1 MASKKRFEPAW
12 FEQPVLAGTYR
23 SLIKWGH
30 PAEFKHPNR
39 RLVALVKNVFDLD
52 DAAFTAP
59 QHLGLEDV
67 AGEVP
72 CRLPEQALADLRRL
86 VGEENVLTGTYPRLR
101 ASYGKATIDQ
111 LRLRHHIIENLPD
124 AVVCPRSREDIQA
137 VVALCDAWRLP
148 VYVFGAGSGVT
159 RGAEAVRGGITL
171 DMSAHM
177 QRVLAFN
184 EIDQTITVEAGM
196 WGPQLEEALNQAPER
211 FGAQHRYTCG
221 HFPQSFEFSSV
232 GGWVVTRGA
241 GQNSTYYGK
250 IEDLVIAQ
258 DYVTPVGDL
267 VTLNHPRAATGPDLD
282 QVMIGSEGAFG
293 VLVSV
298 TLRVFRAMPENHKR
312 FSYLFRD
319 WAGAVA
325 AVREI
330 MQSEAGYPSVFRLS
344 DAEETDVAMVTY
356 GIAGTPAEKV
366 LHALGYRSTQQCL
379 LVGMTAGERGFS
391 RHLNRVIRRICLRQG
406 AFDLSLLPITQKW
419 EESRFRD
426 PYLREALGDYGILIN
441 TLECGVTWSQ
451 IDEVYQRVRQ
461 VVKNRP
467 QTICMGHISHMYPQG
482 ANLYFI
488 FIAKI
493 DTMCDY
499 LDLQYSIQE
508 GIQQSGAALS
518 HHHGIGKQT
527 APWLAAQLG
536 EPAMALLRALKQHF
550 DPNGIMNPGGTLGLD
565 LTQEQIDK
573 KWGKSLEG

>member
-1 MASKKRFEPAW
+1 MASKNRFEPAW
-12 FEQPVLAGTYR
+12 FEQPAAEGTYR
-23 SLIKWGH
+23 SLFKWGH

-39 RLVALVKNVFDLD
+39 RLYALIKKVLDLD
-52 DAAFTAP
+52 DTDFTVP
-59 QHLGLEDV
+59 QRVGLEQV
-67 AGEVP
+67 TEEIP
-72 CRLPEQALADLRRL
+72 SRLPDQVLDNLRRL
-86 VGEENVLTGTYPRLR
+86 VGDENVQTGTYSRLR
-101 ASYGKATIDQ
+101 ASFGKSAIDQ
-111 LRLRHHIIENLPD
+111 LRLRLHIIENLPD
-124 AVVCPRSREDIQA
+124 AVVCPRSREDIRA
-137 VVALCDAWRLP
+137 IVALCDAWRLP

-159 RGAEAVRGGITL
+159 RGAEAVKGGVTL
-171 DMSAHM
+171 DMSTHM

-184 EIDQTITVEAGM
+184 EIDQTITVEAGL
-196 WGPQLEEALNQAPER
+196 WGPQLEEALHQAPER
-211 FGAQHRYTCG
+211 FGAHHRYTCG

-258 DYVTPVGDL
+258 DYVTPAGDL
-267 VTLNHPRAATGPDLD
+267 ITLKHPRAATGPDLD

-325 AVREI
+325 AVREL

-344 DAEETDVAMVTY
+344 DAEETDVAMVNY
-356 GIAGTPAEKV
+356 GIAGTPVEKA
-366 LHALGYRSTQQCL
+366 LNILGYQPGRHCL

-391 RHLNRVIRRICLRQG
+391 RHLNRVIRRVCRRQG
-406 AFDLSLLPITQKW
+406 ALDLSLLPITQKW

-441 TLECGVTWSQ
+441 TLECGVTWSE
-451 IDEVYQRVRQ
+451 IDDVYQRVRQ
-461 VVKNRP
+461 EVKNRP
-467 QTICMGHISHMYPQG
+467 RTICMGHISHMYPQG

-493 DTMCDY
+493 DSIAEY
-499 LDLQYSIQE
+499 LDFQYSIQE

-536 EPAMALLRALKQHF
+536 EPAMALLRALKHHF